1 MTLAFPYPLR
11 KNQDILLDLWGKTLK
26 KGGHLVV
33 ESGTGTGKTVCALAP
48 ALDCALTANK
58 KVLYLTHT
66 NAQQHQVMMELRKIN
81 AVSGKKVFGTAM
93 QGRSNMCLLTEE
105 NEEFRSGSPE
115 ELSKLCSDR
124 RKASDKFL
132 KTGYRKDPGCKFY
145 EATTKV
151 DFDALLEW
159 CKETLPTAEEFIR
172 HCSQQGTCPYQLTSR
187 LVQYAGLVTAPY
199 IYFFNKFIRDRIL
212 ERMMVPE
219 TDIILIVDE
228 AHNLEDFAR
237 DLASAKLSIASLE
250 PALKECSEFGDRQ
263 VSEGLTMSA
272 FLTALREIIYEI
284 KETYILEQ
292 GQEDSLIMSQDLEV
306 ELLSKFKVTSVRLVG
321 VLNDMRVFGDMVK
334 ETRRAQSRL
343 GRSYVHSVAEFAMFW
358 MGLESEAYARL
369 VCAQEPDNPYIEA
382 YCLDPSVVTG
392 IVNDCYA
399 TLHMS
404 GTLRPLEEYR
414 DSIGLTDD
422 VELAVVPS
430 PFPPENLAKYYLTS
444 VTTRYEDLNRDQ
456 EMYSKIRDELV
467 TTLNAQDRN
476 TAVFFPSFAML
487 GKMLDMGVLNSIKR
501 HAYVDDRKLSQRE
514 LMAMVETFKSGKGE
528 TLMSVIGGRVSEG
541 MDFPGA
547 SLEVAILV
555 GVPYPK
561 PTARHKALMDYYD
574 RRFGKGWDYAVTAP
588 TTRKM
593 LQAIG
598 RVIRNETDRGV
609 AVIMDSRAK
618 VFSKYISDLKMS
630 WDIAKDLR
638 DFFSKP

>member
-1 MTLAFPYPLR
+1 MAVPFPYPLR
-11 KNQDILLDLWGKTLK
+11 KNQDLLLGLWGKTLQ

-48 ALDCALTANK
+48 ALDRALETGK

-66 NAQQHQVMMELRKIN
+66 NAQQHQVMMELRRIN
-81 AVSGKKVFGTAM
+81 AVSGKKVFGVAM
-93 QGRSNMCLLTEE
+93 QGRANMCLLTGD
-105 NEEFRSGSPE
+105 NEEFRTGSPE
-115 ELSKLCSDR
+115 ELSRLCSDR
-124 RKASDKFL
+124 RKASDRFL
-132 KTGYRKDPGCKFY
+132 KTGHRKDPGCKFY

-159 CKETLPTAEEFIR
+159 CRETLPTAEEFIR
-172 HCSQQGTCPYQLTSR
+172 HCAEQGTCPYQLTQR
-187 LVQYAGLVTAPY
+187 LVQHAGLVTAPY
-199 IYFFNKFIRDRIL
+199 ICFFHKFIRERLL
-212 ERMMVPE
+212 ERMVVPE
-219 TDIILIVDE
+219 TEIILIIDE

-250 PALKECSEFGDRQ
+250 PALKECQEFGDRKLGEDMAM
-263 VSEGLTMSA
+263 SGLIS
-272 FLTALREIIYEI
+272 ALREVIYSI
-284 KETYILEQ
+284 KETYIQEQ

-306 ELLSKFKVTSVRLVG
+306 EILSKFKVTSVRLKRA
-321 VLNDMRVFGDMVK
+321 LDDMLVFGDMVK

-343 GRSYVHSVAEFAMFW
+343 ARSYVHSVADFAMFW

-369 VCAQEPDNPYIEA
+369 VCAIEPENPYIEA

-392 IVNDCYA
+392 VVNECYA

-404 GTLRPLEEYR
+404 GTLQPLEEYR
-414 DSIGLTDD
+414 GSCGLTEDA
-422 VELAVVPS
+422 ELAVVPS

-456 EMYSKIRDELV
+456 EMFCKIREELV
-467 TTLNAQDRN
+467 ASLNAQDRN

-487 GKMLDMGVLNSIKR
+487 GKMLDMGVLGSIKR
-501 HAYVDDRKLSQRE
+501 HAYVDDRSLAQRE
-514 LMAMVETFKSGKGE
+514 LMAMVEAFKSGHGE

-541 MDFPGA
+541 MDFPGPT
-547 SLEVAILV
+547 LEVAILV

-561 PTARHKALMDYYD
+561 PTARHKALLDYYD
-574 RRFGKGWDYAVTAP
+574 RRFKKGWDYAVTAP

-618 VFSKYISDLKMS
+618 VFSRYISDLKMS

-638 DFFSKP
+638 DFFSKT